1 MEHELLTPEV
11 DLNMTVLSLFIQ
23 YFPLSIGLPLSSR
36 QAAAP
41 LSGLLEF
48 NAFPQKGSANL
59 EFIIY
64 KNNLI
69 NK

>member
-1 MEHELLTPEV
+1 
-11 DLNMTVLSLFIQ
+11 MTVLSLFIQ
-23 YFPLSIGLPLSSR
+23 YFPLSRGLPLSSR
-36 QAAAP
+36 QAAP

-48 NAFPQKGSANL
+48 NAFPQKGSANF